1 MGDLIVRILEQNN
14 SNMGAAKTLVKGKT
28 ELEKMLVNILVQM
41 KNVKGAVKIV
51 KEFQMEPNEFP
62 LLVET
67 ASFNASNYFVSQ
79 CFRAPNHPDHIPL
92 HKVEDL
98 FSNEPVMV
106 QCLCTLL
113 FKRWSKNHR
122 ANLQEPFLQKII
134 GIMKR

>member
-67 ASFNASNYFVSQ
+67 ASFNASNYFVS
-79 CFRAPNHPDHIPL
+79 
-92 HKVEDL
+92 
-98 FSNEPVMV
+98 
-106 QCLCTLL
+106 
-113 FKRWSKNHR
+113 
-122 ANLQEPFLQKII
+122 
-134 GIMKR
+134 